1 MMFGEAPELLTL
13 IHPGI
18 RLPFARKV
26 AFPATLSETVSE
38 VAMRF
43 VGVLDTT
50 KFVIWDSNPAKTLTD
65 SDAVPE
71 P

>member
-1 MMFGEAPELLTL
+1 MMFGEAPELLIL
-13 IHPGI
+13 IQPGI
-18 RLPFARKV
+18 RLPFERKV
-26 AFPATLSETVSE
+26 AFPATFSETVR
-38 VAMRF
+38 VVVMRF